1 MTREEKNEEKQKEVF
16 WENNKANLESGVKKT
31 IKLIFIIILLF
42 GCFFLYTTYVSTAVI
57 EVREYRYINNKI
69 PNNFNGLKIIHFSD
83 LHYGSTMT
91 HDNMKTIKKKINE
104 RNPDIIVF
112 TGDLIDPNY
121 KISHKEKEKLMKDL
135 QELNATMGKYAVTGD
150 EDSDDIYTI
159 YSQSDFIILKNEYD
173 LLYKDETEP
182 IMITGVSSFIKDEQ
196 DIAKAYDYYNQEGSI
211 PNIFNITIMH
221 EPDTFSD
228 IISNYD
234 NIDLVLA
241 GHSHNGYIRTPI
253 THIPLYR
260 RFGAKKYPGDYYK
273 EGNSELY
280 VSGGL
285 GTNNSIGIRL
295 FCRPSISLYRLSN
308 N

>member
-1 MTREEKNEEKQKEVF
+1 MTREERNEEKQKEVF

-31 IKLIFIIILLF
+31 IKLIFVIILIS
-42 GCFFLYTTYVSTAVI
+42 GCFFLYTTYISTALI

-69 PNNFNGLKIIHFSD
+69 PKNFDGLKIIHFSD

-91 HDNMKTIKKKINE
+91 HDNMKTIKRKINE
-104 RNPDIIVF
+104 RKPDIIVF
-112 TGDLIDPNY
+112 TGDLISTNY
-121 KISHKEKEKLMKDL
+121 KMSNKDKELLIKDL
-135 QELNATMGKYAVTGD
+135 KALNATMGKYVVIGD

-173 LLYKDETEP
+173 LLYKNEVEP
-182 IMITGVSSFIKDEQ
+182 ILITGVSSFIKDEQ
-196 DIAKAYDYYNQEGSI
+196 DISKAYDYFNQEGSI
-211 PNIFNITIMH
+211 QNIFNITIMH

-241 GHSHNGYIRTPI
+241 GHSHNGNIRVPI
-253 THIPLYR
+253 THTPLDR
-260 RFGAKKYPGDYYK
+260 KFGAKKYPAEHYK
-273 EGNSELY
+273 EGNSELF

-285 GTNNSIGIRL
+285 GTNTSIGIRL
-295 FCRPSISLYRLSN
+295 FCRPSINLYRLSSN
-308 N
+308 